1 MLGFFHIAR
10 CCRCNSQVT
19 CVLAELKPTL
29 QKASKKEVTSRFLL
43 LVAMHVTNSDA
54 LVTSS
59 KSFSKARSSLS
70 EALQTSCSIERQKD
84 LNGSRPQG
92 PQAGSALSLDLSFF
106 LRGRTYFRFK
116 CQPQRRLHY
125 HRKITP
131 TSGRLVA
138 NSETPAAPMD
148 HIAPGLANSFAD
160 SSFEPVHVSE
170 QTQNTMEKY
179 FVYAQL
185 FEWIGHRRR
194 QASLVGKEASS

>member
-106 LRGRTYFRFK
+106 CGGGLTSDSSVNPKGVCTTTAKSRQHQDDLLQTVR
-116 CQPQRRLHY
+116 PQRHLWIILH
-125 HRKITP
+125 
-131 TSGRLVA
+131 
-138 NSETPAAPMD
+138 
-148 HIAPGLANSFAD
+148 LAWL
-160 SSFEPVHVSE
+160 
-170 QTQNTMEKY
+170 T
-179 FVYAQL
+179 
-185 FEWIGHRRR
+185 
-194 QASLVGKEASS
+194 ASLTAPLNLCTSQSKHKTPWRNTLCMRNFLSG